1 MDTMDLDQTK
11 FLLLAKGCISPAT
24 EMLDLG
30 LQLKSLSV
38 LT

>member
-1 MDTMDLDQTK
+1 MDTTDLDLTN
-11 FLLLAKGCISPAT
+11 FLLLDKGCVPHAT

>member
-1 MDTMDLDQTK
+1 MATMDLDQTN
-11 FLLLAKGCISPAT
+11 FLLLDKGCVSHAA
-24 EMLDLG
+24 EMLDVE